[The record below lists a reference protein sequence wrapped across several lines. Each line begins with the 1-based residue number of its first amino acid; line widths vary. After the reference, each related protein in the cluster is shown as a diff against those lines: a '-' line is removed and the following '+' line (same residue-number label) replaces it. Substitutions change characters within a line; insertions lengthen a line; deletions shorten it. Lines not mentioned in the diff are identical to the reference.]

1 VGAEYALSVYGQ
13 TLFAAAPTIS
23 PAGGAFTNLVTVTLT
38 DTTGGAAIY
47 YTLDGTTPTS
57 GSTLYSGAFI
67 LTSNALVQ
75 AIAIAPGAVNSSVTS
90 ASFVNTAAA
99 GNGSGLTGAYFT
111 NHTSANPFTGS
122 PVLVQTNAT
131 INFNWGTVGPSP
143 VVGKTNFTVRW
154 TGLVQPQFNE
164 TYNFYTVADDGVRLY
179 INGQLLI
186 NDWVDKTAA
195 TTNSGSISLAA
206 QQLYNIELDYYQK
219 TNNASVVLSWS
230 SPSTPQEIVPQ
241 TQLYPFTNPPP
252 SVVLTAPAGPATNFT
267 AVASVTISAEADA
280 LYNPISL
287 VSFYTNNTFIG
298 SVTNLPYTITV
309 PGLAAGNYALTAVAV
324 DGSGLSSTSAPVSI
338 TVTNGSGLAYGL
350 TSNAPVSAFLNMP
363 VTANGPLPALLSGTG
378 VFNNT
383 TNRTPAAGLIPYA
396 PNEPQWKDNAV
407 SSWLMALPGNGGV
420 ITPGEQIQFQP
431 TNYWTFPAG
440 SVFVKNF
447 DLVVNETNATVPPRR
462 LETELLVRDNNGSV
476 YGVTYKWRPD
486 NSDADLLT
494 GSLSENISITNAA
507 GVRTQTWYY
516 ASPSDCQECHNTAVA
531 SSLSGVNV
539 LGVNARQLNGNLTYA
554 ATGVTDNQLR
564 TLNRLGLLNPA
575 INEAAIGGFAQLS
588 ALTNVSAPLQER
600 ARSYLDANCEQCHQP
615 GGQGI
620 TWDARYDTPLA
631 QQNITN
637 YPAAFSL
644 GISDGACVVKAED
657 IWRSV
662 LMLRI
667 NTLNQDI
674 QMPDFRNLIDT
685 NAVQVLTDWI
695 NSLPGTPAL
704 APPAIL
710 PNGGSFFSKVN
721 VALQSPNTNA
731 AIYFTLDGSLPTT
744 HSPLYAGAF
753 NLFSNVTVSAF
764 ASETNYNNSVAV
776 SALFLVQPLY
786 FTSASYLT
794 NGQFQLGFA
803 GVTGSNYVLQA
814 TTNFSLWTPIST
826 NTAVTSPFNL
836 VDPGATNFPYRFY
849 RVQQQ

>member
-1 VGAEYALSVYGQ
+1 
-13 TLFAAAPTIS
+13 
-23 PAGGAFTNLVTVTLT
+23 
-38 DTTGGAAIY
+38 
-47 YTLDGTTPTS
+47 
-57 GSTLYSGAFI
+57 
-67 LTSNALVQ
+67 
-75 AIAIAPGAVNSSVTS
+75 
-90 ASFVNTAAA
+90 
-99 GNGSGLTGAYFT
+99 
-111 NHTSANPFTGS
+111 
-122 PVLVQTNAT
+122 
-131 INFNWGTVGPSP
+131 
-143 VVGKTNFTVRW
+143 
-154 TGLVQPQFNE
+154 
-164 TYNFYTVADDGVRLY
+164 
-179 INGQLLI
+179 
-186 NDWVDKTAA
+186 
-195 TTNSGSISLAA
+195 
-206 QQLYNIELDYYQK
+206 
-219 TNNASVVLSWS
+219 
-230 SPSTPQEIVPQ
+230 
-241 TQLYPFTNPPP
+241 
-252 SVVLTAPAGPATNFT
+252 
-267 AVASVTISAEADA
+267 
-280 LYNPISL
+280 
-287 VSFYTNNTFIG
+287 
-298 SVTNLPYTITV
+298 
-309 PGLAAGNYALTAVAV
+309 
-324 DGSGLSSTSAPVSI
+324 
-338 TVTNGSGLAYGL
+338 
-350 TSNAPVSAFLNMP
+350 M
-363 VTANGPLPALLSGTG
+363 
-378 VFNNT
+378 FNNT

>member
-1 VGAEYALSVYGQ
+1 LSVYGQ

-23 PAGGAFTNLVTVTLT
+23 PAGGAFTNSVTVTLT